1 MAEQWVPQAEG
12 LHHLVELLKKSSSPV
27 SEERQVAQQ
36 QIEQFQSIADYPCY
50 LVYILTHGKGEL
62 ETTRTVAALVLKN
75 NARMLLKS
83 PSPVVEYVKAN
94 VLESVRDPSSMIRTN
109 SGTLIASLL
118 ALFEPQNWPQ
128 GLFYLVAALDSPD
141 VGAREGA
148 IDALDKLCQDF
159 PRKLDVE
166 IGGQRPLDYMIP
178 KFIAMT
184 SDSSPRI
191 RQHALNAIA
200 QFALIESQSFNANID
215 GFMACLFRCAGD
227 SDPDVRRM
235 VCTSLSILLRE
246 RSDKLV
252 PEISNVASFMLYS
265 MQDKDESV
273 ALEACEFWLTF
284 AEDMDLVDALRPLLG
299 NLVPAL
305 LQSMIY
311 TEEDLA
317 MLEADID
324 DTNVPDRDSDIRPQ
338 HYGAKSHG
346 VGEGQ
351 SDTQPAFKSRDAG
364 GAEEEEFEDYDYD
377 DDDDEFVSEWNKR
390 KCAAAALDV
399 LAVRFGADCL
409 ATLLPLLK
417 DRLWH
422 QDWLIRESAVLALGA
437 IAEGC
442 MDPLEPHLP
451 TILPYLCSQLQDP
464 KPLLRSI
471 ACWSLGRYAHW
482 CTVNIEQNQY
492 FIPALEGLLH
502 TVLDNN
508 KKVQEAG
515 CSALATLEE
524 EAGPGLAPYLEPIV
538 QNLVTA
544 FSKYQHKNLLILYD
558 AIGTLADSVGEAL
571 NRPACIEV
579 LLPSLEQKWSALQD
593 DDDDLIPLMECL
605 SSVTVA
611 AGPGFSP
618 YAPAIFQR
626 CLRIVH
632 ESLVRYQTFVQN
644 PDLDEPEKSYLI
656 VSLDLLSGLV
666 QALGELLAPMIT
678 SSDPSFMT
686 LLAASLQYPQPAV
699 QQSAFALI
707 GDLAIYCF
715 SVLKPFLPSIMPDLI
730 SQISGEPRAE
740 YVSVCNNAAWS
751 IGEVAIRCG
760 PVDPDFAQY
769 VQPLLQSLVPI
780 LLHPKSPKSLTENA
794 AVTIGRLGYIFPAVV
809 APHLDVFAEHWCQA
823 LGDIKDN
830 AEKDSAFK
838 GFCALILNNASGISK
853 AFVPFCNAT
862 AKWQAPSLE
871 LNSMFQQIFSGFK
884 SMLGE
889 NWEPQMAQV
898 PEPTR
903 SVIRQRYGV

>member
-1 MAEQWVPQAEG
+1 MAEQWVPQAAG
-12 LHHLVELLKKSSSPV
+12 LQQLVELLKNSSSSV
-27 SEERQVAQQ
+27 SEVQRQVAQQ
-36 QIEQFQSIADYPCY
+36 LENFQSIPDYPCY
-50 LVYILTHGKGEL
+50 LVYTLTHAKGES
-62 ETTRTVAALVLKN
+62 ETTRTVAALILKN

-83 PSPVVEYVKAN
+83 PSLVVEYVKAN
-94 VLESVRDPSSMIRTN
+94 VLDAVRDPSPMIRTN

-128 GLFYLVAALDSPD
+128 GLFYLVTTLDSTD
-141 VGAREGA
+141 TGARQGA

-178 KFIAMT
+178 KFISMT
-184 SDSSPRI
+184 NDSSPRI
-191 RQHALNAIA
+191 RQHALSAIS
-200 QFALIESQSFNANID
+200 QFASIESQSFNANID
-215 GFMACLFRCAGD
+215 GYMACLFRAAAD
-227 SDPDVRRM
+227 PNPDVRRM
-235 VCTSLSILLRE
+235 VCTCLSVLLRE

-252 PEISNVASFMLYS
+252 PELSNVASFMLYS
-265 MQDKDESV
+265 MQDKEESV

-284 AEDMDLVDALRPLLG
+284 AEDVDLVDSLRPLLDS
-299 NLVPAL
+299 LVPAL
-305 LQSMIY
+305 LQCMIY
-311 TEEDLA
+311 TEDDLA

-324 DTNVPDRDSDIRPQ
+324 DTNVPDRESDIRPQ
-338 HYGAKSHG
+338 HYGGKAHG
-346 VGEGQ
+346 VGDGHP
-351 SDTQPAFKSRDAG
+351 DAQPAFKSRDASD
-364 GAEEEEFEDYDYD
+364 EEDDFEDYDYD
-377 DDDDEFVSEWNKR
+377 DDLDDDFASEWNKR

-409 ATLLPLLK
+409 AILLPLLK

-482 CTVNIEQNQY
+482 CTVNIEQNVY
-492 FIPALEGLLH
+492 FIPALEGLLR

-538 QNLVTA
+538 QNLVAA
-544 FSKYQHKNLLILYD
+544 FAKYQHKNLLILYD

-579 LLPSLEQKWSALQD
+579 LLPALEQKWSALQD

-611 AGPGFSP
+611 TGPGFSP
-618 YAPAIFQR
+618 YAPAVFQR

-632 ESLVRYQTFVQN
+632 EALVRYQAYMQN
-644 PDLDEPEKSYLI
+644 PDMDEPEKSYLI

-666 QALGELLAPMIT
+666 QALGELLAPMIA
-678 SSDPSFMT
+678 SSDPSFMN

-715 SVLKPFLPSIMPDLI
+715 SVLKPFLPSIMPELI

-760 PVDPDFAQY
+760 PDPDFAQY

-794 AVTIGRLGYIFPAVV
+794 AVTIGRLGYIFPTVV
-809 APHLDVFAEHWCQA
+809 APHLEVFAEPWCQA

-838 GFCALILNNASGISK
+838 GFCSLILNNAGGISK
-853 AFVPFCNAT
+853 AFAPFCHAT
-862 AKWQAPSLE
+862 AKWQAPSIE
-871 LNSMFQQIFSGFK
+871 LNSMFQQIFSGLK
-884 SMLGE
+884 VMGGTD
-889 NWEPQMAQV
+889 WERHMALV

-903 SVIRQRYGV
+903 SIIRQRYGV